1 MQQKSGSR
9 MVRWMGL
16 VVAVVVVTLLAVWSV
31 GVRAMRMQTAA
42 AASGNQQLSD
52 AQPGSQLKAVVEL
65 TSSGDGKGEGLVLD
79 KQSENAYRRSKATL
93 QIDFTPAT
101 KFVMGS
107 AGDIRKGAVVHVTG
121 TAAQNRRLEASQV
134 VILTGYVSVD

>member
-1 MQQKSGSR
+1 MQTKSSSR
-9 MVRWMGL
+9 LARWIGL
-16 VVAVVVVTLLAVWSV
+16 IVVIVAVTLVAVWSV

-42 AASGNQQLSD
+42 AASDNDQLAK

-65 TSSGDGKGEGLVLD
+65 TSTGDGKAEGLVLD
-79 KQSENAYRRSKATL
+79 KHSENAYRRSNRTM
-93 QIDFTPAT
+93 QIDFAPAT

-107 AGDIRKGAVVHVTG
+107 AGDLRKGAVLHVTG
-121 TAAQNRRLEASQV
+121 TVAQNRRLEASQI

>member
-1 MQQKSGSR
+1 MQQKSSSR
-9 MVRWMGL
+9 MVRWIGL
-16 VVAVVVVTLLAVWSV
+16 IVVASAVTLVAVWSV
-31 GVRAMRMQTAA
+31 GVRAMRMETAA
-42 AASGNQQLSD
+42 AATDDGQFAK

-65 TSSGDGKGEGLVLD
+65 TSAGDGKAEGLVLD
-79 KQSENAYRRSKATL
+79 KQSEDAYRRGKATL

-107 AGDIRKGAVVHVTG
+107 ASDIRKGAVVHVTG
-121 TAAQNRRLEASQV
+121 SAAQDRRLEASQI

>member
-1 MQQKSGSR
+1 MRQKRSLGMAHWIGLIA
-9 MVRWMGL
+9 MVI
-16 VVAVVVVTLLAVWSV
+16 AVTLVAVWSV

-42 AASGNQQLSD
+42 AATGDDRLAK

-65 TSSGDGKGEGLVLD
+65 TSAADRKVEGLVLD
-79 KQSENAYRRSKATL
+79 KQSENAYRRSKATIL
-93 QIDFTPAT
+93 IDFAPAT

-107 AGDIRKGAVVHVTG
+107 AGDLRKDAVVHVTG
-121 TAAQNRRLEASQV
+121 TVTQNRRLEASQI